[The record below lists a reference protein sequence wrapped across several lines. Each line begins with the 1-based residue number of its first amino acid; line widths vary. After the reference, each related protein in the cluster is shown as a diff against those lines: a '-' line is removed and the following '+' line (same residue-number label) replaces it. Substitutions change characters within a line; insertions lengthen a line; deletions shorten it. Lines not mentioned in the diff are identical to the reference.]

1 MTKTT
6 IVKNLIFQAEKDSE
20 SATDL
25 FKSNHYDWC
34 LFLWHL
40 AIEKLLKAKIVQLNK
55 EIFFTHNLVRLA
67 KDAEIEMTN
76 ELEDELKEITSY
88 NIAARYDDY
97 KLSFYKK
104 ANLVYAKIWV
114 LVCKRIYQSIKKSL

>member
-6 IVKNLIFQAEKDSE
+6 TIKNLVFQAKKDSE
-20 SATDL
+20 SAIDL
-25 FKSNHYDWC
+25 YKSNHYDWC

-40 AIEKLLKAKIVQLNK
+40 AIEKLLKAKIILLDKKVV
-55 EIFFTHNLVRLA
+55 FTHNLVLLA
-67 KDAEIEMTN
+67 KNA
-76 ELEDELKEITSY
+76 ELEISEQLEDKLKEITSY

-104 ANLVYAKIWV
+104 ADSAYTKKWIEI
-114 LVCKRIYQSIKKSL
+114 CKHIYQLIRNSL

>member
-6 IVKNLIFQAEKDSE
+6 AVKNLIFQAKKDSE
-20 SATDL
+20 SAIDL
-25 FKSNHYDWC
+25 YKSNHYDWS

-40 AIEKLLKAKIVQLNK
+40 AIEKLLKAKIILLDKQV
-55 EIFFTHNLVRLA
+55 IFTHNLILLA
-67 KDAEIEMTN
+67 KSSELKISEQ
-76 ELEDELKEITSY
+76 LEDELKEITSY

-104 ANLVYAKIWV
+104 ADNAYTKKWIAI
-114 LVCKRIYQSIKKSL
+114 CKKIYQLIRNSL